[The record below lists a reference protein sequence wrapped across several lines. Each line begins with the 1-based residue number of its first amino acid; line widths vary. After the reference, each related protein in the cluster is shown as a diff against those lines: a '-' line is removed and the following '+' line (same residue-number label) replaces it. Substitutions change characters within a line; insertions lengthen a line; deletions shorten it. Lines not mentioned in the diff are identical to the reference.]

1 MLITL
6 WIVNGLLALGI
17 VAPGFMKLTRA
28 KAALAE
34 SGMDWV
40 EDFSAGMIK
49 LIAALEVLGAIGL
62 IVPLL
67 LDIAPVLTPLAAV
80 GIIIIMIGAVVL
92 HVRRKENFVA
102 PLILALLAAV
112 SAVLGFLV
120 VLS

>member
-67 LDIAPVLTPLAAV
+67 LDIAPFLTPLAAV